1 MPAARPS
8 QAAVSNVLAAM
19 KAQGM
24 ERCEVRVDRDGGF
37 VVVPV
42 DGTPDGLPSGG
53 TTQRGK
59 ARSCDEVFGG

>member
-1 MPAARPS
+1 MGAARPS

-24 ERCEVRVDRDGGF
+24 DRCEVRVDRDGGF
-37 VVVPV
+37 IVVPV
-42 DGTPDGLPSGG
+42 DETPDALPSSGTPP
-53 TTQRGK
+53 RGK

>member
-1 MPAARPS
+1 MGAARPS

-24 ERCEVRVDRDGGF
+24 DRCEVRVDRDGGF

-42 DGTPDGLPSGG
+42 DEPQAALPSVGI
-53 TTQRGK
+53 TPRGK
-59 ARSCDEVFGG
+59 ARTCDEVFGG

>member
-1 MPAARPS
+1 MGAARPS
-8 QAAVSNVLAAM
+8 QKAVSNVLAAM

-42 DGTPDGLPSGG
+42 DAANGPAPSSPPRYG
-53 TTQRGK
+53 QRRG
-59 ARSCDEVFGG
+59 